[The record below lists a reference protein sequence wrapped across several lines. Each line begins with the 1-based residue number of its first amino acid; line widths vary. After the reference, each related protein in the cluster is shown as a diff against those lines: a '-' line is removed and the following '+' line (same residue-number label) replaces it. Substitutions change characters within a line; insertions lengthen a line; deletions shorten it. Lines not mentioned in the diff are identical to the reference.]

1 MSKHK
6 AIPKKK
12 RLAVY
17 EKFNHRCA
25 YCGCEVDYKDMQVDH
40 VESLHRYETAYAI
53 GEADFLDEIEN
64 LMPSCRQ
71 CNFYKST
78 FSLEDFRE
86 RLQVSMMNNLRK
98 NFGYNL
104 ALKYGLVEEKMKPIR
119 FYFEEMRA
127 DRIIL

>member
-25 YCGCEVDYKDMQVDH
+25 YCGCELDMQVDQ
-40 VESLHRYETAYAI
+40 VQSLHRSETAYTI

-119 FYFEEMRA
+119 FYFEEMR
-127 DRIIL
+127 